1 MPRDRTTPSMEGDR
15 PTTFRTFSD
24 PDSLR
29 LSSTHATDDS
39 EEKLVFPNP
48 AISVLSAVTRHAK
61 KTCKSLV
68 KVSST
73 SSLRSRHHEKPPN
86 MAKMRMVTPVYD
98 HDLEKWVFPDHVIVD
113 DDDQERRYSEGQR
126 RKRHSVEKG
135 KGDRSSSYGGS
146 GTSLLGSI
154 SSRGSS
160 I

>member
-1 MPRDRTTPSMEGDR
+1 
-15 PTTFRTFSD
+15 
-24 PDSLR
+24 
-29 LSSTHATDDS
+29 
-39 EEKLVFPNP
+39 
-48 AISVLSAVTRHAK
+48 
-61 KTCKSLV
+61 
-68 KVSST
+68 
-73 SSLRSRHHEKPPN
+73 